1 MDIKSRNIKYS
12 MGAKVFAV
20 ILIWLCIMSAVGSSA
35 FLIYNKNI
43 ITSKSY
49 IETDKFT
56 SEFSRLV
63 HNVVEFN
70 VKLKSEEDIKASGAE
85 GNVIFNNLNRYNII
99 KNRLSETINFAYY
112 IKNLQTGETIT
123 NVTVED
129 AIALIQEQSTFMHIN
144 QRELDFNFSMYNT
157 EDIKKM
163 LSGTPYEVYATV
175 IEPLKQGDI
184 FYNYSASYS
193 RIKAISTY
201 VINLLIAATLLMI
214 AAFIYLV
221 IVAGRRKKEG
231 EIVIA
236 FPDRI
241 YTDVHTLLVF
251 ILAVISVMSMIII
264 SRSSMMAALIGGSI
278 ILSIDVFIGLSYVL
292 SMIRQFKNR
301 QVLKNSLLT
310 KIFNKLKGIIRLYFS
325 GKVFKAWTLFLLLGY
340 GGINGI
346 LLTVVFLTVANRN
359 PAGFFISGVILL
371 TFNVA
376 VVHFSTKSL
385 VSLTQIMGT
394 VNEISAGNL
403 DYVLDCNKI
412 SVAFLGLAEDI
423 QSIQG
428 GLKKAVS
435 EAVKGERM
443 KTDLITNV
451 SHDLKTPLTSIVNY
465 VDLLKKED
473 LDNEKAYEYINI
485 LEEKSA
491 RLKQLIDDLVEAS
504 KAFSGNIVVNTEK
517 VDFHELVMQ
526 ACGEYEDKIKKAGLD
541 IRINTT
547 DENLLVLADGKYM
560 LRIVE
565 NLISNV
571 LKYSMTGSRVYINLN
586 KNDKYG
592 LLTVKNISAFPLDI
606 PPEQLTERFIRGDES
621 RTTEGSGLGLSI
633 AQSLTNIQGGRFK
646 VEIDGDLFKAI
657 VEIPLWFENIENNS
671 EQYIS

>member
-371 TFNVA
+371 AFNVA

-560 LRIVE
+560 WRIVE